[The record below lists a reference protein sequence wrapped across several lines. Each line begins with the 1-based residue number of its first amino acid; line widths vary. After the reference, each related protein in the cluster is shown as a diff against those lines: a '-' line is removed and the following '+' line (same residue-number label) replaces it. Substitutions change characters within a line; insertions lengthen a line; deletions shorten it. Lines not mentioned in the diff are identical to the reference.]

1 MNSYTHSGKAAYLD
15 TAKKAAHYCI
25 ANIPKSGIIPVDF
38 RQPEKPALEDSCGA
52 CVIAGGLIE
61 LAGHV
66 SEKEKQTYL
75 RPAVKILKAITDT
88 RTDWSRNCDAI
99 VQNCTGAYHDSRHH
113 FTMVYADYFYI
124 EAVYKLNGT
133 GIFMW

>member
-1 MNSYTHSGKAAYLD
+1 M
-15 TAKKAAHYCI
+15 AHYCI
-25 ANIPKSGIIPVDF
+25 SYIPVSGIIPVDF

-61 LAGHV
+61 LADCV
-66 SEKEKQTYL
+66 PENEKQVYL

-88 RTDWSRNCDAI
+88 RTDWSRHCDAI

-124 EAVYKLNGT
+124 EAIYKLNGT
-133 GIFMW
+133 GIRIW